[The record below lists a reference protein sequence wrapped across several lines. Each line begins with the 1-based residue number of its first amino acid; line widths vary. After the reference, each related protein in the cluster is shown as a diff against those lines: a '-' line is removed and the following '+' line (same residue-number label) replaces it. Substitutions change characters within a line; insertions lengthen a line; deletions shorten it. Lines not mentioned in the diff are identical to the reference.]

1 MPERKYD
8 RPSDLEAVRLPGP
21 TASDVDGAR
30 DEFAR
35 HIRDGLAA
43 GRFAF
48 GDVLP
53 TLAEVRRQHGLPEE
67 DVRRAIRELR
77 RTEHLQLHDDYLDTY
92 VLDSG
97 PDHPPGAP
105 QEDLAA
111 RVARLEAMYHDLA
124 ARVAAIEAPPPRP

>member
-8 RPSDLEAVRLPGP
+8 RPSDLETIRLPGP
-21 TASDVDGAR
+21 TRSDVDGAR

-43 GRFAF
+43 GRFAA

-53 TLAEVRRQHGLPEE
+53 TLAEVRRHYGLPEE
-67 DVRRAIRELR
+67 HVRRAIRELR
-77 RTEHLQLHDDYLDTY
+77 RTEHLHLHDDYLDTY
-92 VLDSG
+92 VLDPG

-105 QEDLAA
+105 REDLAV
-111 RVARLEAMYHDLA
+111 RVARLEAMYDELA
-124 ARVAAIEAPPPRP
+124 ARVAAIEARPPRP